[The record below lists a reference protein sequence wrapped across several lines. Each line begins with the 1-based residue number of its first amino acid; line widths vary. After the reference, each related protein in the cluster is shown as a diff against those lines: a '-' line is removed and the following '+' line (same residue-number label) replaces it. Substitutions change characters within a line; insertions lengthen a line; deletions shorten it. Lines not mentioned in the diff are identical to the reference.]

1 MLYFKL
7 EAVETQVNQLTL
19 RVESLE
25 SKSRVSEK
33 AIGELNASVQF
44 MSDTFE
50 NLKST
55 QAADKDNS
63 KAETA
68 RLNKEMAYLE
78 AYSRRENLL
87 FEGINEASA
96 EEGNYEDTA
105 AVLQEFMANVLKVE
119 NPKEIEFQRVHRLGK
134 RNAKGPRVIIARFLR
149 FKDRQRIS
157 KLAGKIAS
165 S

>member
-1 MLYFKL
+1 M
-7 EAVETQVNQLTL
+7 
-19 RVESLE
+19 E

-33 AIGELNASVQF
+33 AIGDELKASVQF

-55 QAADKDNS
+55 QATDKHNS
-63 KAETA
+63 KAEIA

-96 EEGNYEDTA
+96 EE
-105 AVLQEFMANVLKVE
+105 E
-119 NPKEIEFQRVHRLGK
+119 N
-134 RNAKGPRVIIARFLR
+134 
-149 FKDRQRIS
+149 
-157 KLAGKIAS
+157 
-165 S
+165 